1 MATRWWL
8 LVYFPGR
15 DEPDRV
21 EYENDGDDPLGEV
34 AWLDYQVDYY
44 GELGEVAHRERLP
57 DAGA

>member
-21 EYENDGDDPLGEV
+21 EYENDGADPLGEV
-34 AWLDYQVDYY
+34 AWLDYQIDHY
-44 GELGEVAHRERLP
+44 GELGEIAHRERLP